1 MDFVFLN
8 FLAQADQ
15 EIQFKWFSRPEDE
28 DSTSKTL
35 NPVCAKVIRSLTLIC
50 FINLIPFIV
59 YGISLK
65 IVVLQNYSF
74 QTEDNDCSV
83 PVAQPLFEKKD
94 SSVPVSKTK
103 RI

>member
-35 NPVCAKVIRSLTLIC
+35 NPVCAQVIRSSTLIF

-59 YGISLK
+59 YYGISLK
-65 IVVLQNYSF
+65 IVVLQKYSF
-74 QTEDNDCSV
+74 SDRGQRLLCASGST
-83 PVAQPLFEKKD
+83 PF
-94 SSVPVSKTK
+94 
-103 RI
+103 